1 MAKKE
6 DDGVVKRKVVRRK
19 KSDSGDR
26 KKGGARLSA
35 LGKVVRRKDEAVKDN
50 DGKAG
55 DLNGDGKKTEESK
68 NKGGELGDLKNA
80 NNSNEDS
87 TSDGS
92 NNVKQLT
99 KLELMELDLNQARVD
114 MQATVL
120 QNLGMKEELLRIDYT
135 TKRDGIRSKQRETQ
149 HSMED
154 CKHDY
159 NRTRAAIQE
168 RYGVNLDKCTV
179 RQDGTIIEVDENG
192 NPMSYVG
199 DPSGG

>member
-68 NKGGELGDLKNA
+68 NKSGELGDLKNA

-135 TKRDGIRSKQRETQ
+135 TKRDVLRINQRDTVK
-149 HSMED
+149 SMEEV
-154 CKHDY
+154 KSAY
-159 NRTRAAIQE
+159 NQARERIQE
-168 RYGVNLDKCTV
+168 RLGIALDKCTV
-179 RQDGTIIEVDENG
+179 RQDGVVIEVDRDG
-192 NPMSYVG
+192 NQTNYVG
-199 DPSGG
+199 DETGG